1 MARKWEMRRKMNI
14 LTTISEAMQSSN
26 QMDRETNAILGLCE
40 ANPHNRSNGYAAPY
54 SVNSRRRERVRRA
67 A

>member
-1 MARKWEMRRKMNI
+1 MNI

-26 QMDRETNAILGLCE
+26 QMDRETNTILGLCE
-40 ANPHNRSNGYAAPY
+40 ANPQNRSNGYAAPY